1 MQPTF
6 GTILQ
11 IEGMTKLED
20 YLKQFV
26 IQFSGLKLGLH
37 EYEFEIVDMFFER
50 FHIEDVLGGNIHV
63 NFSLT
68 KRENMMEFIF
78 KFNGKLKSSCD
89 RCLDNLDIPIQ
100 MEKELMVK
108 FSDATDETNDELL
121 VVGYDEYQIDIAPY
135 LYEFIALGVPLRKV
149 HPENECNPEVIE
161 RLHPEI
167 DESVE
172 ENEISSVWDKLK
184 KLK

>member
-1 MQPTF
+1 MQF
-6 GTILQ
+6 
-11 IEGMTKLED
+11 EGMTKLED

-26 IQFSGLKLGLH
+26 IQFSGLELGLH
-37 EYEFEIVDMFFER
+37 EYEFHIVDMFFER
-50 FHIEDVLGGNIHV
+50 FQIEDVLGGDILV

-89 RCLDNLDIPIQ
+89 RCLDDLDILIQ
-100 MEKELMVK
+100 MERELIVK

-121 VVGYDEYQIDIAPY
+121 VVGYEQYQIDIAPF
-135 LYEFIALGVPLRKV
+135 LYEFITLDVPLRKV
-149 HPENECNPEVIE
+149 HQENDCNPEVIE

-167 DESVE
+167 NKSVE
-172 ENEISSVWDKLK
+172 EDEVPSVWDKLK

>member
-1 MQPTF
+1 M
-6 GTILQ
+6 
-11 IEGMTKLED
+11 
-20 YLKQFV
+20 
-26 IQFSGLKLGLH
+26 
-37 EYEFEIVDMFFER
+37 
-50 FHIEDVLGGNIHV
+50 
-63 NFSLT
+63 
-68 KRENMMEFIF
+68 
-78 KFNGKLKSSCD
+78 
-89 RCLDNLDIPIQ
+89 
-100 MEKELMVK
+100 
-108 FSDATDETNDELL
+108 
-121 VVGYDEYQIDIAPY
+121 VGYDEYQIDIAPY